1 MVKFTKLICAAAL
14 LVVIG
19 ISSASAGTI
28 GTQGFGGDGSP
39 VVNTGSIDTATVFT
53 IGNWVT
59 NASQSGIFV
68 GAPQYTIGTIT
79 FDKTVGTSF
88 NFTNAGFGSF
98 TSSSITESASG
109 PGFANFDIVG
119 QFDHGTFGTANG
131 AAILAV
137 SFTQTPSGF
146 GGAISDS
153 GTLAVDA
160 SAVPE
165 PSTCALLG
173 LGGIGL
179 VVRAA
184 RRRRS
189 AAV

>member
-14 LVVIG
+14 LVVGG
-19 ISSASAGTI
+19 ISSASAGVI

-39 VVNTGSIDTATVFT
+39 TVNTGNIDTATVFT

-59 NASQSGIFV
+59 NNSQSGVFLT
-68 GAPQYTIGTIT
+68 APNYTIGAIT

-88 NFTNAGFGSF
+88 SFTNAGFGSF
-98 TSSSITESASG
+98 TSSSITESTSG
-109 PGFANFDIVG
+109 PGFENFDIQG
-119 QFDHGTFGTANG
+119 QFTQGTFSSANG
-131 AAILAV
+131 PASFAV
-137 SFTQTPSGF
+137 SFTQTPAGVS
-146 GGAISDS
+146 GAISDS
-153 GTLAVDA
+153 GTMALS

-165 PSTCALLG
+165 PSTFALLG

-179 VVRAA
+179 AVRAA
-184 RRRRS
+184 RRRRT